1 MGYGAQRI
9 GYCGHGIGLELDEFP
24 VIAKGQNVILSYG
37 MVIAVEPKFHFPGEG
52 VVGVEDTFVVIDEG
66 CEKLTHS
73 SYGSDVTKR

>member
-1 MGYGAQRI
+1 
-9 GYCGHGIGLELDEFP
+9 
-24 VIAKGQNVILSYG
+24 

-73 SYGSDVTKR
+73 NYGSDVTKR